1 MEENERTLRDQKEGN
16 SSNTWAKGQRA
27 SLDDSASLIS
37 SLVPKVKLKPKL
49 STWEGGFAGVMMES
63 LIKKML
69 FIKMRAGLK
78 AINKT
83 WQITMGPFPHL

>member
-16 SSNTWAKGQRA
+16 GSNTWAKGQRA

-49 STWEGGFAGVMMES
+49 STWEGGEG
-63 LIKKML
+63 
-69 FIKMRAGLK
+69 
-78 AINKT
+78 
-83 WQITMGPFPHL
+83 